1 MALTDGQL
9 MMFLQNSLNTGDLDA
24 ESGLFSTGVLDSVS
38 MVNLIAFVEQTTG
51 IQIRADDVT
60 LENFDTP
67 ARILRFTEANI

>member
-9 MMFLQNSLNTGDLDA
+9 MMFLQNSLNTGELDA
-24 ESGLFSTGVLDSVS
+24 ESELFSTGVLDSVS